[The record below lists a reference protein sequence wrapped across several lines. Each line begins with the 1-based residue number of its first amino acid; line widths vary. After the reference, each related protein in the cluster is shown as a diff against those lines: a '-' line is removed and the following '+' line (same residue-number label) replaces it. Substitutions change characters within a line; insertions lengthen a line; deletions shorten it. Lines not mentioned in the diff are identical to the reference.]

1 MCNGCC
7 DGRQDGANNV
17 HYIAPLV
24 ALVLAHDTEDEGT
37 VNSAS

>member
-1 MCNGCC
+1 MRDGCC

-24 ALVLAHDTEDEGT
+24 AAVLAHDTEDEGM
-37 VNSAS
+37 VKDAS